1 MPEAASQFSISQ
13 THGSDD
19 IRILI
24 ALIVALMAIGMAS
37 AWPLENGVVK
47 LSEIS
52 FEELK
57 GMENSID
64 SQGIPSGLAEFLADH
79 GEGVP
84 GNISKKAP
92 LRLGGM

>member
-1 MPEAASQFSISQ
+1 M
-13 THGSDD
+13 
-19 IRILI
+19 
-24 ALIVALMAIGMAS
+24 ALAAIGMAS
-37 AWPLENGVVK
+37 AWPLENGAVK

-84 GNISKKAP
+84 GNITKKAP

>member
-1 MPEAASQFSISQ
+1 MK
-13 THGSDD
+13 TVLV
-19 IRILI
+19 ILI
-24 ALIVALMAIGMAS
+24 VTLAAIGVAS
-37 AWPLENGVVK
+37 AWPLENGAVK

-64 SQGIPSGLAEFLADH
+64 DQGIPSGLAEFLADH
-79 GEGVP
+79 GEGIP
-84 GNISKKAP
+84 GNITKKAP

>member
-1 MPEAASQFSISQ
+1 MKTVIV
-13 THGSDD
+13 
-19 IRILI
+19 LM
-24 ALIVALMAIGMAS
+24 IVALAAIGMAS
-37 AWPLENGVVK
+37 AWPLENGAVK
-47 LSEIS
+47 LSDLS

-64 SQGIPSGLAEFLADH
+64 ASSIPSGLAEFLADH
-79 GEGVP
+79 GEGIP

>member
-1 MPEAASQFSISQ
+1 MKTMIV
-13 THGSDD
+13 
-19 IRILI
+19 LM
-24 ALIVALMAIGMAS
+24 IVALAAIGMAS
-37 AWPLENGVVK
+37 AWPLQDGVVK
-47 LSEIS
+47 LSDLS

-64 SQGIPSGLAEFLADH
+64 ASGIPSGLAEFLADH

-84 GNISKKAP
+84 GNITKKAP

>member
-1 MPEAASQFSISQ
+1 MKV
-13 THGSDD
+13 
-19 IRILI
+19 LI
-24 ALIVALMAIGMAS
+24 ALIVTLAAIGMAS
-37 AWPLENGVVK
+37 AWPLENGAVK

-57 GMENSID
+57 GMENSIGE
-64 SQGIPSGLAEFLADH
+64 QGIPSGLAEFLADH
-79 GEGVP
+79 GEGAP

>member
-1 MPEAASQFSISQ
+1 MK
-13 THGSDD
+13 
-19 IRILI
+19 ILI
-24 ALIVALMAIGMAS
+24 ALIVALAAIGMAS
-37 AWPLENGVVK
+37 AWPLENGAVK

-64 SQGIPSGLAEFLADH
+64 ASGVPSGLAEFLADH

-84 GNISKKAP
+84 GNISKRAP

>member
-1 MPEAASQFSISQ
+1 MV
-13 THGSDD
+13 
-19 IRILI
+19 
-24 ALIVALMAIGMAS
+24 VALAAVGMAG

-79 GEGVP
+79 GEGIP
-84 GNISKKAP
+84 GNITKRAP

>member
-1 MPEAASQFSISQ
+1 MKV
-13 THGSDD
+13 
-19 IRILI
+19 LI
-24 ALIVALMAIGMAS
+24 ALVVALAAIGMAS
-37 AWPLENGVVK
+37 AWPLQDGVVK

-57 GMENSID
+57 GMENSLD
-64 SQGIPSGLAEFLADH
+64 AQGIPAGLAEFLADH

-84 GNISKKAP
+84 GNVTKRTP

>member
-1 MPEAASQFSISQ
+1 MKV
-13 THGSDD
+13 
-19 IRILI
+19 LI
-24 ALIVALMAIGMAS
+24 ALVVTLAAIGMAS
-37 AWPLENGVVK
+37 AWPLENGAVK

-57 GMENSID
+57 GMENSLD
-64 SQGIPSGLAEFLADH
+64 AQGIPSDLAEFLADH

-84 GNISKKAP
+84 GNVSKRAP

>member
-1 MPEAASQFSISQ
+1 MKTMIV
-13 THGSDD
+13 
-19 IRILI
+19 LM
-24 ALIVALMAIGMAS
+24 IVALAAIGMAS
-37 AWPLENGVVK
+37 AWPLQDGVVK

-79 GEGVP
+79 GEGAP
-84 GNISKKAP
+84 GNITKKAP

>member
-1 MPEAASQFSISQ
+1 
-13 THGSDD
+13 
-19 IRILI
+19 
-24 ALIVALMAIGMAS
+24 
-37 AWPLENGVVK
+37 VK

-79 GEGVP
+79 GEGAP
-84 GNISKKAP
+84 GNITKKAP

>member
-1 MPEAASQFSISQ
+1 MKTVLVI
-13 THGSDD
+13 
-19 IRILI
+19 
-24 ALIVALMAIGMAS
+24 LIVALAAIGMAS
-37 AWPLENGVVK
+37 AWPLENGAVK

-64 SQGIPSGLAEFLADH
+64 ASGVPTGLAEFLADH
-79 GEGVP
+79 GEGIP
-84 GNISKKAP
+84 GNIGKKAP

>member
-1 MPEAASQFSISQ
+1 M
-13 THGSDD
+13 
-19 IRILI
+19 
-24 ALIVALMAIGMAS
+24 ALVAIGMAS
-37 AWPLENGVVK
+37 AWPLENGAVK

-64 SQGIPSGLAEFLADH
+64 SRGIPSGLAEFLADH

-84 GNISKKAP
+84 LNVTKKAP

>member
-1 MPEAASQFSISQ
+1 MKTILV
-13 THGSDD
+13 
-19 IRILI
+19 IILI
-24 ALIVALMAIGMAS
+24 AFAAIGMAS
-37 AWPLENGVVK
+37 AWPLQDGVVK
-47 LSEIS
+47 LSDLS

-64 SQGIPSGLAEFLADH
+64 ASGIPSGLAVFLADH

-84 GNISKKAP
+84 RNITKKAP

>member
-1 MPEAASQFSISQ
+1 MV
-13 THGSDD
+13 
-19 IRILI
+19 I
-24 ALIVALMAIGMAS
+24 AFAAIGLAS

-47 LSEIS
+47 LSDIS

-64 SQGIPSGLAEFLADH
+64 ASGIPSGLAEFLADH

-84 GNISKKAP
+84 GNITKKAP

>member
-1 MPEAASQFSISQ
+1 MKL
-13 THGSDD
+13 
-19 IRILI
+19 LI
-24 ALIVALMAIGMAS
+24 VLIVALAAIGMAS
-37 AWPLENGVVK
+37 AWPLQDGVVK

-52 FEELK
+52 FEELM

-64 SQGIPSGLAEFLADH
+64 SSGVPSGLAEFLADH

-84 GNISKKAP
+84 GKIAKREP

>member
-1 MPEAASQFSISQ
+1 MKV
-13 THGSDD
+13 
-19 IRILI
+19 LI
-24 ALIVALMAIGMAS
+24 ALAVTLVSIGMAS
-37 AWPLENGVVK
+37 AWPLQDGVVK

-57 GMENSID
+57 GMENSI
-64 SQGIPSGLAEFLADH
+64 SEQGVPSGLAEFLADH

>member
-1 MPEAASQFSISQ
+1 MKTMIV
-13 THGSDD
+13 
-19 IRILI
+19 LM
-24 ALIVALMAIGMAS
+24 IVALAAIGMAS
-37 AWPLENGVVK
+37 AWPLSEGVVK

-64 SQGIPSGLAEFLADH
+64 SQGVPSGLAEFLADH
-79 GEGVP
+79 GEGAP
-84 GNISKKAP
+84 GNITKKAP

>member
-1 MPEAASQFSISQ
+1 MELLSRSQIQ
-13 THGSDD
+13 GDD
-19 IRILI
+19 NIRVLI
-24 ALIVALMAIGMAS
+24 ALIVAFVVIGMAS
-37 AWPLENGVVK
+37 AWPLQDGVVK
-47 LSEIS
+47 LSDLS

-57 GMENSID
+57 GMENGID

-84 GNISKKAP
+84 GNVTKRAP

>member
-1 MPEAASQFSISQ
+1 MV
-13 THGSDD
+13 
-19 IRILI
+19 
-24 ALIVALMAIGMAS
+24 VALAAVGMA
-37 AWPLENGVVK
+37 AGWPLQDGVVK

-64 SQGIPSGLAEFLADH
+64 ASGIPSGLAEFLADH

-84 GNISKKAP
+84 GNVTKRVP
-92 LRLGGM
+92 LRLGGV

>member
-1 MPEAASQFSISQ
+1 M
-13 THGSDD
+13 
-19 IRILI
+19 I
-24 ALIVALMAIGMAS
+24 ALIVAFAAIGLAS
-37 AWPLENGVVK
+37 AWPLQDGVVK

-64 SQGIPSGLAEFLADH
+64 ASGIPAGLAEFLADH
-79 GEGVP
+79 GEGTP
-84 GNISKKAP
+84 GNVTKRVP

>member
-1 MPEAASQFSISQ
+1 MRAGSQCSISQ
-13 THGSDD
+13 IPGDDD

-24 ALIVALMAIGMAS
+24 ALIVAFVAIGLAS
-37 AWPLENGVVK
+37 AWPLDNGVVK

-52 FEELK
+52 FDELK
-57 GMENSID
+57 SMENSID

-84 GNISKKAP
+84 GNITKKAP

>member
-1 MPEAASQFSISQ
+1 MPAAVSQFSISQ
-13 THGSDD
+13 ILGDD
-19 IRILI
+19 TIKVLI
-24 ALIVALMAIGMAS
+24 ALVVALAAIGMAS

-52 FEELK
+52 FEDLR

-64 SQGIPSGLAEFLADH
+64 ASGVPSGLAEFLADH

-84 GNISKKAP
+84 GNVSKRAP

>member
-1 MPEAASQFSISQ
+1 MGPHSRSQIQ
-13 THGSDD
+13 GDDD
-19 IRILI
+19 IRVLI
-24 ALIVALMAIGMAS
+24 ALVIAFAAIGLAS
-37 AWPLENGVVK
+37 AWPLQDGVVK

-64 SQGIPSGLAEFLADH
+64 ASGIPSGLAEFLADH
-79 GEGVP
+79 GEGIP
-84 GNISKKAP
+84 GNISKRAP